1 MKLKRRYKWLNIE
14 RNNKFVN
21 RILFLSIPSA
31 LVLLVLAIF
40 NIVSPLIAVL
50 TYAAILVFNSALLLP
65 INFELQQL
73 KKYTSSLA
81 SGENFDEKDMPISP
95 KETKEIIKSINAMHR
110 FWAQKTDDLEAQS
123 ISDAAVLDT
132 LPDPIM
138 MIDRAG
144 NIIGA
149 NLSSRNLFGR
159 KITDKNIEKLFDSNN
174 FIEAVN
180 RVLKK
185 ESEAENLIFYIHKP
199 KEQKLYAH
207 IKQLPW
213 ISKGRAVAVISLY
226 DMTRSMKIEKM
237 QSDFVANASHE
248 LRTPLAIIS
257 GFIETLLTT
266 AKDDAAAREN
276 FLKIMQDQTAYM
288 SSLIENLLSLSRIEL
303 SMDDKPHDVVH
314 IAKIVDEV
322 KQALS
327 LKAKSRDILI
337 VSKIDDDVT
346 DIIADGQQ
354 IKQLIQNLSD
364 NAIKYG
370 LSQSDVAIKV
380 KMVDDIPAS
389 KSLNV
394 ASGPAVAISITN
406 KGPKISSENIA
417 RLTERFFRMQEHKD
431 LNIKGTGLG
440 LSIAKQIIVRHHGN
454 LTVRSGNLSGTTFT
468 VYLPKNPNPSPN
480 LQDN

>member
-199 KEQKLYAH
+199 LYLPLPNPVPNLRHQTQIPFQLLYTTSYIIYRPMPLRFQKF
-207 IKQLPW
+207 LP
-213 ISKGRAVAVISLY
+213 
-226 DMTRSMKIEKM
+226 
-237 QSDFVANASHE
+237 QS
-248 LRTPLAIIS
+248 P
-257 GFIETLLTT
+257 
-266 AKDDAAAREN
+266 
-276 FLKIMQDQTAYM
+276 LKINRPSTYVQHPIMQH
-288 SSLIENLLSLSRIEL
+288 LI
-303 SMDDKPHDVVH
+303 
-314 IAKIVDEV
+314 
-322 KQALS
+322 
-327 LKAKSRDILI
+327 
-337 VSKIDDDVT
+337 
-346 DIIADGQQ
+346 
-354 IKQLIQNLSD
+354 
-364 NAIKYG
+364 
-370 LSQSDVAIKV
+370 
-380 KMVDDIPAS
+380 
-389 KSLNV
+389 
-394 ASGPAVAISITN
+394 
-406 KGPKISSENIA
+406 
-417 RLTERFFRMQEHKD
+417 
-431 LNIKGTGLG
+431 
-440 LSIAKQIIVRHHGN
+440 
-454 LTVRSGNLSGTTFT
+454 
-468 VYLPKNPNPSPN
+468 
-480 LQDN
+480 

>member
-1 MKLKRRYKWLNIE
+1 
-14 RNNKFVN
+14 
-21 RILFLSIPSA
+21 
-31 LVLLVLAIF
+31 
-40 NIVSPLIAVL
+40 
-50 TYAAILVFNSALLLP
+50 
-65 INFELQQL
+65 
-73 KKYTSSLA
+73 
-81 SGENFDEKDMPISP
+81 
-95 KETKEIIKSINAMHR
+95 
-110 FWAQKTDDLEAQS
+110 
-123 ISDAAVLDT
+123 
-132 LPDPIM
+132 
-138 MIDRAG
+138 
-144 NIIGA
+144 
-149 NLSSRNLFGR
+149 
-159 KITDKNIEKLFDSNN
+159 
-174 FIEAVN
+174 
-180 RVLKK
+180 
-185 ESEAENLIFYIHKP
+185 
-199 KEQKLYAH
+199 
-207 IKQLPW
+207 
-213 ISKGRAVAVISLY
+213 
-226 DMTRSMKIEKM
+226 
-237 QSDFVANASHE
+237 
-248 LRTPLAIIS
+248 
-257 GFIETLLTT
+257 
-266 AKDDAAAREN
+266 
-276 FLKIMQDQTAYM
+276 
-288 SSLIENLLSLSRIEL
+288 
-303 SMDDKPHDVVH
+303 MDDKPHDVVH